1 MTRTKRLASV
11 CAVILAST
19 VVVAGENGGKVT
31 DAELLDSAKRAL
43 VPLERSSAAALKQ
56 RACFTCH
63 HGSFPVTAIH
73 EAWRHGVTINEENL
87 EKQLERTLDRLQAN
101 VDRYR
106 KDPEQQGD
114 INGETDAV
122 GHGLWILDLAGYPA
136 DDITQGTADILLD
149 QQDEEGYWEPALQR
163 PPTVG
168 SYFTSTYVALRG
180 VNRYVPPDKREIVKE
195 RNARALKWLKTV
207 EPFDTEDMVYRLRS
221 LALLEPGGETFKAQV
236 KMLLD
241 AQYED
246 DGGWPQVED
255 RRRDAYATGTVLAT
269 LRDTGAVPV
278 SHPAYQAG
286 LRYLLTTQ
294 DRTGAWHVRNRTAP
308 VQPFFGSGF
317 PFERD
322 QFISISGTSW
332 AVTALLS
339 SLLDSAGEGQAADS
353 AALPP
358 SYGFGETSRRAK
370 GSAVLR
376 DSSAARGGTTFVSK
390 HPELTRDR
398 AAEEKRATV
407 DEIAFFREK
416 IEPVLKEQCYQC
428 HSKDAEKLK
437 ADLLLDTAAGVLR
450 GGENGPILDRLY
462 PERSLLLRSLVEDEH
477 LSLMPPK
484 KPLPAEIVGH
494 FREWV
499 RMGAPDPRH

>member
-1 MTRTKRLASV
+1 MGIYDLNSSRRPVGVAFGVLLAMTAF
-11 CAVILAST
+11 AP
-19 VVVAGENGGKVT
+19 GEELKQRVQ
-31 DAELLDSAKRAL
+31 DAELLDSVKRTL
-43 VPLERSSAAALKQ
+43 VPLERSSASALKQ

-73 EAWRHGVTINEENL
+73 EAWRRGLKINEENL
-87 EKQLERTLDRLQAN
+87 EGQLERTLERLKAN

-106 KDPEQQGD
+106 KDPEKQGD

-136 DDITQGTADILLD
+136 DDITQGTADILID
-149 QQDEEGYWEPALQR
+149 QQSETGFWKPALNR

-168 SYFTSTYVALRG
+168 SFFTSTYVALRG
-180 VNRYVPPDKREIVKE
+180 INRYASPEKRSEVEK
-195 RNARALKWLKTV
+195 RNARALKWLKAE

-221 LALLEPGGETFKAQV
+221 LALLERDGKAFKGQV
-236 KMLLD
+236 AMLL
-241 AQYED
+241 ALQHED
-246 DGGWPQVED
+246 DNGWPQVED
-255 RRRDAYATGTVLAT
+255 RRRDAYATGTVLAA
-269 LRDTGAVPV
+269 LRDTDALPV

-286 LRYLLTTQ
+286 MRYLLTTQ

-322 QFISISGTSW
+322 QFISISGSSW
-332 AVTALLS
+332 ASYALLRS
-339 SLLDSAGEGQAADS
+339 VGKPTEAK
-353 AALPP
+353 P
-358 SYGFGETSRRAK
+358 S
-370 GSAVLR
+370 
-376 DSSAARGGTTFVSK
+376 FVSA
-390 HPELTRDR
+390 HPRLTRDR
-398 AAEEKRATV
+398 DAEKRPVTQ
-407 DEIAFFREK
+407 DQIAFFREK
-416 IEPVLKEQCYQC
+416 IEPVMKEKCYKC
-428 HSKDAEKLK
+428 HSAKSEKLK

-484 KPLPAEIVGH
+484 KPLPKEIVGH

>member
-1 MTRTKRLASV
+1 MNQTGWKPASKAGVLATLFLGTTVLGSAANAAPLVTDTELIASV
-11 CAVILAST
+11 
-19 VVVAGENGGKVT
+19 
-31 DAELLDSAKRAL
+31 KRAL
-43 VPLERSSAAALKQ
+43 VPLERSSASALKQ

-73 EAWRHGVTINEENL
+73 EGWRHGLKVNEANL
-87 EKQLERTLDRLQAN
+87 EGQLERTLERLKAN
-101 VDRYR
+101 VNRYR
-106 KDPEQQGD
+106 KDPEKQGD

-122 GHGLWILDLAGYPA
+122 GHGMWILDLAGYPA
-136 DDITQGTADILLD
+136 DDTTQGTVDILLD
-149 QQDEEGYWEPALQR
+149 QQSEAGFWKPALNR

-180 VNRYVPPDKREIVKE
+180 INRYAAPEKRAEVEK
-195 RNARALKWLKTV
+195 RNARALKWLKAV

-221 LALLEPGGETFKAQV
+221 LDLLERDGEAFKQQV
-236 KMLLD
+236 TRLL
-241 AQYED
+241 ALQYDED
-246 DGGWPQVED
+246 HGWPQVED
-255 RRRDAYATGTVLAT
+255 RRRDAYATGTVLAA
-269 LRDTGAVPV
+269 LRDTDAIPV
-278 SHPAYQAG
+278 AHPAYQAG

-317 PFERD
+317 PFDRD

-332 AVTALLS
+332 TVYALLRAVS
-339 SLLDSAGEGQAADS
+339 EEAKAK
-353 AALPP
+353 P
-358 SYGFGETSRRAK
+358 S
-370 GSAVLR
+370 
-376 DSSAARGGTTFVSK
+376 FVSG
-390 HPELTRDR
+390 HLELTRDR
-398 AAEEKRATV
+398 DAEKRPVTQ
-407 DEIAFFREK
+407 DQIAFFREK
-416 IEPVLKEQCYQC
+416 IEPVMKEKCYKC
-428 HSKDAEKLK
+428 HSGKSERLK

-484 KPLPAEIVGH
+484 KPLPNEIIGH

>member
-1 MTRTKRLASV
+1 MKKAELNYTWLVGAALAAAFCWVPADVSG
-11 CAVILAST
+11 AEAK
-19 VVVAGENGGKVT
+19 ARVT
-31 DAELLDSAKRAL
+31 DAELLNSVKRVL
-43 VPLERSSAAALKQ
+43 VPLERSAGAALKQ

-73 EAWRHGVTINEENL
+73 AAWTRGVSVNEDNL
-87 EKQLERTLDRLQAN
+87 AGQLERTLDRLKAN

-106 KDPEQQGD
+106 KDPEKQGD

-136 DDITQGTADILLD
+136 DDTTQGTVDILLD
-149 QQDEEGYWEPALQR
+149 QQSEHGYWKPALDR

-168 SYFTSTYVALRG
+168 SYCTSTYVALRG
-180 VNRYVPPDKREIVKE
+180 INRYAPADKRAMVEE
-195 RNARALKWLKTV
+195 RNARALKWLKAV

-221 LALLEPGGETFKAQV
+221 LALLEPGGEAFRKQV
-236 KMLLD
+236 EMLLA
-241 AQYED
+241 AQYEED
-246 DGGWPQVED
+246 NGWPQVED
-255 RRRDAYATGTVLAT
+255 RRRDAYATGTVLAA
-269 LRDTGAVPV
+269 LRDTDAIPV

-286 LRYLLTTQ
+286 VRYLLTTQ

-322 QFISISGTSW
+322 QFISIAGSSW
-332 AVTALLS
+332 AAYALLS
-339 SLLDSAGEGQAADS
+339 SLSEKT
-353 AALPP
+353 PRVK
-358 SYGFGETSRRAK
+358 TM
-370 GSAVLR
+370 
-376 DSSAARGGTTFVSK
+376 FVSK
-390 HPELTRDR
+390 RPGLMRDR
-398 AAEEKRATV
+398 DADQRPATQ
-407 DEIAFFREK
+407 DQIAFFREK
-416 IEPVLKEQCYQC
+416 IEPVMKEKCYKC
-428 HSKDAEKLK
+428 HSGDSEKLK
-437 ADLLLDTAAGVLR
+437 ADLLLDTAAGVLK

-484 KPLPAEIVGH
+484 KPLPKEIIGH